1 MGDIPLLRTL
11 SCNTVM
17 EIESAHSSR
26 PMAKVAAEE
35 MESEIERLLPGRHSD
50 VGGIEQE
57 MPRRFA
63 LSHDFA
69 EVGGKSHFRVEARDG
84 EMENWSR
91 LVHCLYWSH
100 FLSRWGDRMWEFAV
114 GLFMIQV
121 WPNSLLLV
129 AIYGLV
135 ETASVATL
143 GVLVGNLVDKCPRL
157 RVRLLHNSFGGFS
170 RGRIS

>member
-1 MGDIPLLRTL
+1 M
-11 SCNTVM
+11 
-17 EIESAHSSR
+17 
-26 PMAKVAAEE
+26 
-35 MESEIERLLPGRHSD
+35 
-50 VGGIEQE
+50 
-57 MPRRFA
+57 
-63 LSHDFA
+63 
-69 EVGGKSHFRVEARDG
+69 
-84 EMENWSR
+84 
-91 LVHCLYWSH
+91 
-100 FLSRWGDRMWEFAV
+100 